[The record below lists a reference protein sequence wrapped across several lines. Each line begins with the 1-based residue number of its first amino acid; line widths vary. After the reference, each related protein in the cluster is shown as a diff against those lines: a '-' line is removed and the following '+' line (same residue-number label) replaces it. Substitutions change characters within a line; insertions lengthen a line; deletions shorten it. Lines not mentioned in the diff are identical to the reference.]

1 MLIPAREWRKSK
13 CTTSRYNFIGDGGKR
28 LQLAA
33 RSIFLLNRSEKISNL
48 SSHFFQTECDFLT
61 LELNESKM
69 TEKSTAALLDQRT
82 KELAEA
88 SKEVETVRA
97 KLLDI
102 QTEMESLRDGAEKK
116 QESLDEADKDKR
128 ELESQIFC
136 LRQNLAN
143 LEEAQSQAVHERE
156 MHRLKEEEMSERI
169 RKMEQVLEEEVEQF
183 ESLLKAK
190 DEEVSRFL

>member
-1 MLIPAREWRKSK
+1 
-13 CTTSRYNFIGDGGKR
+13 
-28 LQLAA
+28 
-33 RSIFLLNRSEKISNL
+33 
-48 SSHFFQTECDFLT
+48 
-61 LELNESKM
+61 M
-69 TEKSTAALLDQRT
+69 TENSTAALLDQRT

-97 KLLDI
+97 KLLDV
-102 QTEMESLRDGAEKK
+102 QTEMERLRDGAEKK

-128 ELESQIFC
+128 EMESQIFC

-143 LEEAQSQAVHERE
+143 LEEAQRQAVHQRE
-156 MHRLKEEEMSERI
+156 MHRRKEEEMSERI

-190 DEEVSRFL
+190 DEEVSSLTRTFLFLCWCA

>member
-1 MLIPAREWRKSK
+1 M
-13 CTTSRYNFIGDGGKR
+13 
-28 LQLAA
+28 
-33 RSIFLLNRSEKISNL
+33 LNRSEK
-48 SSHFFQTECDFLT
+48 SHFNLIVFYVFLQTQCDFLT

-69 TEKSTAALLDQRT
+69 TEETTAALLDQRT

-102 QTEMESLRDGAEKK
+102 QTEMERLRDGAEKN

-143 LEEAQSQAVHERE
+143 LEEAQSQAVHDRE
-156 MHRLKEEEMSERI
+156 MHRRKEEELSERI

-183 ESLLKAK
+183 EGLLKAK
-190 DEEVSRFL
+190 DEEVGSLTCIFYLFVGVCVTS

>member
-1 MLIPAREWRKSK
+1 
-13 CTTSRYNFIGDGGKR
+13 
-28 LQLAA
+28 
-33 RSIFLLNRSEKISNL
+33 
-48 SSHFFQTECDFLT
+48 
-61 LELNESKM
+61 M
-69 TEKSTAALLDQRT
+69 TERSTAALLDQRT

-97 KLLDI
+97 KLLDV
-102 QTEMESLRDGAEKK
+102 QTEMERVRDGAEKK

-143 LEEAQSQAVHERE
+143 LEEAQSQAVRERE
-156 MHRLKEEEMSERI
+156 MHRRREEEMSERI

-183 ESLLKAK
+183 ESLLRAK
-190 DEEVSRFL
+190 DEEVSSLSQTFLLLFLCWYVRLHKRNLVFTGDAGEGEVGGGEAGKGQRVV